1 MRAIV
6 NGKIV
11 TRNAVIEGKA
21 LLFDGTIAG
30 ISDGAENCD
39 IIDAHGGYVTPGLID
54 VHTHGYLG
62 YDCCDGEMDGLRRMA
77 EGVAKNGVTSFMATT
92 MTMPYS
98 ELERAFEVTGEYM
111 RNPSE
116 RGARVIGVNSEGP
129 FLSEAKRGAH
139 KPEYLKLPDPDFLLR
154 HKDVVK
160 LTTIAPEL
168 EGAME
173 AIRKLTANGIRVSAG
188 HTAASFETAMDAI
201 RAGATQATHT
211 FNAMPSLNHREPGA
225 TGAFLWDDRV
235 YCELITD
242 GFHVNPAFFK
252 LLRRIKGDKL
262 VMITD
267 CLRAGGLSDGEYV
280 SGGLHVHV
288 QGIKCLL
295 DNGTIAGSV
304 LRLNKGVKNMIDL
317 GEAQVWEAVAM
328 ASANPAAAVGVADSK
343 GALEPGKDADIAIF
357 NQEFDTQKTIIGGK
371 VVYDAA
377 DR

>member
-11 TRNAVIEGKA
+11 TRGAVIEGRA
-21 LLFDGTIAG
+21 LLFDEKIVG
-30 ISDGAENCD
+30 ISDSAEGSE
-39 IIDAHGGYVTPGLID
+39 IIDARGGYVTPGLID

-62 YDCCDGEMDGLRRMA
+62 YDCSDGEMDGLRRMA
-77 EGVAKNGVTSFMATT
+77 EGVAKNGVTAFMATT
-92 MTMPYS
+92 MTMPYAD
-98 ELERAFEVTGEYM
+98 LERAFEVTREYM
-111 RNPSE
+111 GNPSE
-116 RGARVIGVNSEGP
+116 RGARVIGVNAEGP

-139 KPEYLKLPDPDFLLR
+139 KPEYLKLPDADFLLK

-188 HTAASFETAMDAI
+188 HTTASFDVAI
-201 RAGATQATHT
+201 AAVNAGVIQATHT
-211 FNAMPSLNHREPGA
+211 FNAMPALGHREPGA

-252 LLRRIKGDKL
+252 LLRRIKGDRL

-280 SGGLHVHV
+280 SGGLRVHV
-288 QGIKCLL
+288 QGIRCLL

-304 LRLNKGVKNMIDL
+304 LRLNKGVKNMIDM

-328 ASANPAAAVGVADSK
+328 ASANPAAAIGVRDSK

-357 NQEFDTQKTIIGGK
+357 NPEFETQKTIIGGK
-371 VVYDAA
+371 IIYDAVSE
-377 DR
+377 